1 MSSSVEGIGLNMFEK
16 RTTHV
21 CTTCLQL
28 RSRISEYLDDKN
40 DKYSSVPVQYT
51 WVHLWFLL
59 TTQ

>member
-28 RSRISEYLDDKN
+28 RSRISEYLDDKF
-40 DKYSSVPVQYT
+40 DKYSSAYT
-51 WVHLWFLL
+51 WVHLWIFGFY
-59 TTQ
+59 